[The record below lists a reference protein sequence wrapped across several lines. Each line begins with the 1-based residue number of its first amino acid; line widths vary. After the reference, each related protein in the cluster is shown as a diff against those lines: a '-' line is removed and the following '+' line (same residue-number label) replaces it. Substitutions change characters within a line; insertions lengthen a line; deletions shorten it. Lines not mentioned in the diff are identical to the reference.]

1 MHWLREVG
9 GVGKKIGTSEGGKG
23 GGGWDGLWRMLV
35 PRRCEKVIIH
45 DSKAYLYFAKSLLR

>member
-1 MHWLREVG
+1 M
-9 GVGKKIGTSEGGKG
+9 GKKIGTSEGGKG
-23 GGGWDGLWRMLV
+23 GGWDGLWCMLV